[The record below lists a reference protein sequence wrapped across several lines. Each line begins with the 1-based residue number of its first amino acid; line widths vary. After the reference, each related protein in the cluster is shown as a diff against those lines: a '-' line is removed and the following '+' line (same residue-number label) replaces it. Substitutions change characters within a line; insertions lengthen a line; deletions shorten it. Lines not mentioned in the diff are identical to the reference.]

1 MISVEK
7 LSKYYGDFHALKG
20 VSFEINAG
28 EIVGI
33 LGPNGAGKSTTLRI
47 LTCYLSPTSGNAI
60 IDGKS
65 ILNNE
70 REVKRV
76 IGYLPE
82 SAPLY
87 DDMSVFDYLVYM
99 AEIQELE
106 RSRLNDR
113 LHYVVDACNL
123 KDVISKSIG
132 ELSKG
137 YKQRVG
143 IAGAI
148 IHDPKILIL
157 DEPTNGLDPNQIVE
171 IRELIKELGKEKTVL
186 ISTHILSEVEATC
199 SRAIIINQGNVIA
212 DADPKHLTLNNK
224 ENNKTSVRIKLSIKT
239 NNKENNKTSVRIKLS
254 IKTNDDKNKIIEKL
268 KKIEN
273 IYDVKA
279 EDNGDLKDITIYS
292 NEEEPREKIY
302 TVIKSTDWIIY
313 EMFRERENLE
323 EVFHTLTKGDK

>member
-1 MISVEK
+1 MISVEN
-7 LSKYYGDFHALKG
+7 LNKYYGDFHALKG

-70 REVKRV
+70 REVKKV

-99 AEIQELE
+99 ADIQELE
-106 RSRLNDR
+106 RSRLNER
-113 LHYVVDACNL
+113 LNYVVNACSL

-212 DADPKHLTLNNK
+212 DADPKHLTLNSNNENK
-224 ENNKTSVRIKLSIKT
+224 I
-239 NNKENNKTSVRIKLS
+239 SVRIKLS

-268 KKIEN
+268 KKIEH
-273 IYDVKA
+273 IYDIKA
-279 EDNGDLKDITIYS
+279 EDNGALKDITIYS
-292 NEEEPREKIY
+292 NDEDPREKIY
-302 TVIKSTDWIIY
+302 TFIKSTDWIIY

>member
-1 MISVEK
+1 MISVK
-7 LSKYYGDFHALKG
+7 NLTKYYDDFQALKG
-20 VSFEINAG
+20 ISFEIKSG

-47 LTCYLSPTSGNAI
+47 LTSYLSPTSGDAI

-65 ILNNE
+65 ILDKDIE
-70 REVKRV
+70 IKKI

-87 DDMSVFDYLVYM
+87 NDMCVFDYLVYM
-99 AEIQELE
+99 ADIQELDRNKLSE
-106 RSRLNDR
+106 RLN
-113 LHYVVDACNL
+113 YVVEACSL
-123 KDVISKSIG
+123 KDVISKPIG

-143 IAGAI
+143 LAGAI

-199 SRAIIINQGNVIA
+199 SRAIIINKGTIIA
-212 DADPKHLTLNNK
+212 DNDPKHLTVDNK
-224 ENNKTSVRIKLSIKT
+224 ISSIKLS
-239 NNKENNKTSVRIKLS
+239 L
-254 IKTNDDKNKIIEKL
+254 KTNDSFETIKTKLNSLDNIQDITLVEEDNNIKTIIVKTTDKEPIEKVY
-268 KKIEN
+268 KF
-273 IYDVKA
+273 
-279 EDNGDLKDITIYS
+279 
-292 NEEEPREKIY
+292 
-302 TVIKSTDWIIY
+302 IKNTDWIIY
-313 EMFRERENLE
+313 EFVKEKENLE
-323 EVFHTLTKGDK
+323 TVFHTLTKGEN

>member
-1 MISVEK
+1 MISVEN
-7 LSKYYGDFHALKG
+7 LNKYYGDFHALKG

-70 REVKRV
+70 REVKKV

-106 RSRLNDR
+106 RNRLSER
-113 LHYVVDACNL
+113 LHYVVDACSL

-239 NNKENNKTSVRIKLS
+239 N
-254 IKTNDDKNKIIEKL
+254 DDKNKIIEKL

-279 EDNGDLKDITIYS
+279 EDNGELKDITIYS

-302 TVIKSTDWIIY
+302 SFIKSTEWVIY

>member
-212 DADPKHLTLNNK
+212 DADPKHLSLNNSK
-224 ENNKTSVRIKLSIKT
+224 ENKIST
-239 NNKENNKTSVRIKLS
+239 RIKLS
-254 IKTNDDKNKIIEKL
+254 IKTNDDNSKIIEKL
-268 KKIEN
+268 KTIEN
-273 IYDVKA
+273 VYDVKA
-279 EDNGDLKDITIYS
+279 ENNENLKDIIIYS
-292 NEEEPREKIY
+292 NDEEPREKIY
-302 TVIKSTDWIIY
+302 KLIKSTDWIVF
-313 EMFRERENLE
+313 EMMKERENLE

>member
-1 MISVEK
+1 MISVEN
-7 LSKYYGDFHALKG
+7 LNKYYGDFHALKG
-20 VSFEINAG
+20 ISFEIKSG

-47 LTCYLSPTSGNAI
+47 LTCYISPTSGNAF

-65 ILNNE
+65 ILDNE
-70 REVKRV
+70 REVKKI

-99 AEIQELE
+99 ADIQELE
-106 RSRLNDR
+106 RSRLNER
-113 LHYVVDACNL
+113 LKYVVNACSL

-137 YKQRVG
+137 YKQRTG

-157 DEPTNGLDPNQIVE
+157 DEPTNGLDPNQIAE

-186 ISTHILSEVEATC
+186 ISTHILSEVEAAC

-212 DADPKHLTLNNK
+212 DADPKHLSLNN
-224 ENNKTSVRIKLSIKT
+224 NKNKLNIRIKLSLKT
-239 NNKENNKTSVRIKLS
+239 DDDNNR
-254 IKTNDDKNKIIEKL
+254 IIEKL

-273 IYDVKA
+273 VYDVKA
-279 EDNGDLKDITIYS
+279 ENNGNLKHITIYS
-292 NEEEPREKIY
+292 NDEEPREKIY
-302 TVIKSTDWIIY
+302 NFIKNTDWLIY
-313 EMFRERENLE
+313 EMMKERENLE